1 MERDL
6 IIIGG
11 GPAGVAAGVYASR
24 KQLKTALITEAWG
37 GQSIDSL
44 EIQNWIGTG
53 AISGIDLA
61 DSLKKHLEKYK
72 GDFVEVTDGTRATK
86 LEKIDGGFRVTTD
99 ANKTF
104 DARAVLIASGGHRRK
119 LEVTGAEQFE
129 NKGVTYCASCDGPLF
144 GGADVAVIG
153 GGNAAFETAAQ
164 LLAYA
169 KSVTLFNRSD
179 VFKADPITV
188 KKVSEHPNM
197 KVITNADPALIKGD
211 QFVSSFSYTDKTTGD
226 LKEIAVSGIFVEIG
240 MIPNTEYAEGVV
252 PMDEFKR
259 IITDP
264 KNQQTKTQGV
274 WAAGDCTDELYHQ
287 NNIAAGDGVKAL
299 EDIYMYLRAR

>member
-1 MERDL
+1 
-6 IIIGG
+6 
-11 GPAGVAAGVYASR
+11 
-24 KQLKTALITEAWG
+24 
-37 GQSIDSL
+37 
-44 EIQNWIGTG
+44 
-53 AISGIDLA
+53 
-61 DSLKKHLEKYK
+61 
-72 GDFVEVTDGTRATK
+72 
-86 LEKIDGGFRVTTD
+86 
-99 ANKTF
+99 
-104 DARAVLIASGGHRRK
+104 
-119 LEVTGAEQFE
+119 
-129 NKGVTYCASCDGPLF
+129 
-144 GGADVAVIG
+144 
-153 GGNAAFETAAQ
+153 
-164 LLAYA
+164 
-169 KSVTLFNRSD
+169 VTLFNRSD